1 MKKDITKYR
10 VDLEQLYSIIG
21 ESRGMYTLKPRL
33 DFKNI
38 KTSKFDA
45 TFMTADVY
53 NIHGDQ
59 VNSVVFARKDNDNI
73 VIDDLN
79 ASSIKLVDIVGY
91 QYDLRICTDWP
102 LFLAFRKI

>member
-1 MKKDITKYR
+1 
-10 VDLEQLYSIIG
+10 
-21 ESRGMYTLKPRL
+21 MYTFKPRL

-38 KTSKFDA
+38 KASEFDDM
-45 TFMTADVY
+45 FMTADVY

-73 VIDDLN
+73 VIDDVH

-91 QYDLRICTDWP
+91 QYDLHIRTDWP
-102 LFLAFRKI
+102 LFLTFREI